1 MIAPENVMVGGME
14 ATVAEVIEH
23 PDTDHSIVKIE
34 DISVE
39 GKIQIKMLSK
49 LMILVKNNQ
58 SNNYPT
64 NA

>member
-39 GKIQIKMLSK
+39 GKMQIKCF
-49 LMILVKNNQ
+49 Q
-58 SNNYPT
+58 S
-64 NA
+64 